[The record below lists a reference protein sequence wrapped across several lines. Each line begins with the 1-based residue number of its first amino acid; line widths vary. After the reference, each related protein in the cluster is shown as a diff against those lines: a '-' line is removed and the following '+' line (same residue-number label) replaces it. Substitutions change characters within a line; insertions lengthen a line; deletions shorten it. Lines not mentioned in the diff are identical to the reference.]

1 MGECYFARPCIA
13 IPDGGRWFE
22 GAVYNKIAPSNSEG
36 LLNVDDAAS
45 RNDVPGLDPIR
56 NDDLDRPDPYDRDRG
71 HDHP

>member
-45 RNDVPGLDPIR
+45 RNDVPGPIR